1 MIYKIVN
8 KEKLN
13 FFNPTYEYYI
23 YETMVDFN
31 LDFLKQFILQKE
43 NEIIFN
49 YPAHTDGDTGL
60 GNNSLTSRYPHF
72 NLLQY
77 KELDFL
83 KQTIKK
89 EHNNFTS
96 QLFDNESGGL
106 GYEYKVS
113 ENVYVQCWA
122 NVMRKGEKIQKHI
135 HGNNNYGYL
144 GGHICVYTKDTNT
157 YYSNPYNRE
166 NFVSKNFDGKLTFF
180 PDYLAHYTDE
190 VKNDLRITVA
200 FDMITEQA
208 WKEDIKEDMKSHWEP
223 LHK

>member
-8 KEKLN
+8 KDKLN
-13 FFNPTYEYYI
+13 FLNQTYEYYI
-23 YETMVDFN
+23 YETMIDFD

-60 GNNSLTSRYPHF
+60 GNNSLTSRYPYF

-77 KELDFL
+77 KELNFL
-83 KQTIKK
+83 KESIKK
-89 EHNNFTS
+89 EHDNF
-96 QLFDNESGGL
+96 LWELDVKN
-106 GYEYKVS
+106 

-122 NVMRKGEKIQKHI
+122 NVMRKGEQIQKHI
-135 HGNNNYGYL
+135 HGNNNWGYL
-144 GGHICVYTKDTNT
+144 GGHICVHTEGTNT

-166 NFVSKNFDGKLTFF
+166 SFISKNDNGKLTFF
-180 PDYLAHYTDE
+180 PDYLAHHTDK

-200 FDMITEQA
+200 FDMITEEA
-208 WKEDIKEDMKSHWEP
+208 WNEDIKEDMKSHWEP

>member
-8 KEKLN
+8 KDKLN

-23 YETMVDFN
+23 FETMIDFDFN
-31 LDFLKQFILQKE
+31 FLKEFILQKE
-43 NEIIFN
+43 KEIKN
-49 YPAHTDGDTGL
+49 KYPSHTDGDTGL
-60 GNNSLTSRYPHF
+60 GDSLTSRYPYF

-77 KELDFL
+77 KELSRLKEIIENEHDNFL
-83 KQTIKK
+83 
-89 EHNNFTS
+89 H
-96 QLFDNESGGL
+96 QLDITNQ
-106 GYEYKVS
+106 
-113 ENVYVQCWA
+113 NVYVQCWA
-122 NVMRKGEKIQKHI
+122 NVMRKGERIKKHT

-144 GGHICVYTKDTNT
+144 GGHICVYAEDTNT
-157 YYSNPYNRE
+157 YYLNPYNRE
-166 NFVSKNFDGKLTFF
+166 SFVSKNHVGKLTFF

>member
-1 MIYKIVN
+1 MKYVYNFINEPLEN
-8 KEKLN
+8 K
-13 FFNPTYEYYI
+13 FNPSFNYYI
-23 YETMVDFN
+23 YENILELNFEK
-31 LDFLKQFILQKE
+31 LKQDILNLEKDVIQK
-43 NEIIFN
+43 
-49 YPAHTDGDTGL
+49 YPSFSDGGTGL
-60 GNNSLTSRYPHF
+60 GNNSLTSRFKYY
-72 NLLQY
+72 NLLQLNET
-77 KELDFL
+77 KFLKDVIRKFHDDFL
-83 KQTIKK
+83 DTLKYRVG
-89 EHNNFTS
+89 
-96 QLFDNESGGL
+96 DN
-106 GYEYKVS
+106 Y
-113 ENVYVQCWA
+113 YVQCWA

-166 NFVSKNFDGKLTFF
+166 NFVSKNYDGKLTFF